1 MSAADSFDTERF
13 SRQVRYQ
20 PLGREGQGRLAAAH
34 VVVVGCGALGSVSAM
49 ALVRAGVGRLTL
61 IDRDVPEWSNLPRQ
75 ILFTE
80 QDVREGLPKAVVAAR
95 RLQEIDSRLQVE
107 GEVADLTASTIGPL
121 CATADLIVD
130 GTDNFETRFLINDF
144 ACRESIPWIYGGVIG
159 AEGRV
164 QAVVPGVTACL
175 RCLVPA
181 PPAPGSLPT
190 CDTAGVIGPAVLVV
204 GGVQAAE
211 AIKLLVGTD
220 QPPPSRLLVCD
231 LWESSWRTI
240 DLSPLAVA
248 GCGSC
253 RGDDHPWLVGSGSTE
268 ATVLCGQDAVQFRV
282 GAAQSLDLEDL
293 AARLGAVGPVT
304 LNRWLL
310 RAEVEPGITLSVFTD
325 GRLIV
330 TGTREPARGRS
341 IAARYVGL

>member
-13 SRQVRYQ
+13 SRQVRYR
-20 PLGREGQGRLAAAH
+20 PLGPEGQLRLAAAH

-49 ALVRAGVGRLTL
+49 ALARAGIGRLTL

-80 QDVREGLPKAVVAAR
+80 QDVREGMPKAVVAAC
-95 RLQEIDSRLQVE
+95 RLREIDSRLRVE
-107 GEVADLTASTIGPL
+107 GTVADLTAESIGSL
-121 CATADLIVD
+121 CASADLIVD

-144 ACRESIPWIYGGVIG
+144 ACRETIPWIYGGVIG

-164 QAVVPGVTACL
+164 MPVVPGVTACL
-175 RCLVPA
+175 RCLIPE

-220 QPPPSRLLVCD
+220 QPLPSQLLVCD

-240 DLSPLAVA
+240 DLGPLAVG
-248 GCGSC
+248 GCDSC
-253 RGDDHPWLVGSGSTE
+253 RGGDYPWLTGAVSNE
-268 ATVLCGQDAVQFRV
+268 ATVLCGQDAVQFRLGTGQTV
-282 GAAQSLDLEDL
+282 DLEDL
-293 AARLGAVGPVT
+293 AVRLSAVGSVT
-304 LNRWLL
+304 VNRWLL
-310 RAEVEPGITLSVFTD
+310 RAEVEQGLTLSVFAD

-330 TGTREPARGRS
+330 TGTRDPSRGRS